1 MKKALIT
8 NIFFTF
14 VGRNL
19 LFMKNRT
26 FSLISLASILSFTA
40 CQKQLYKQ
48 PEVAQQEIN
57 ITSAYAP
64 SPELTEIIAPY
75 KKQLDQEMD
84 QVLTYN
90 PYDLR
95 KGMNANLSNLLADQ
109 LLEAGNKIFQKKYH
123 HDIDV
128 ALLNAGGIRRTF
140 TPGNIT
146 VRSIF
151 ELMPFENEAVV
162 VKLNGKDFLKM
173 IDYLKEHR
181 KKGHP
186 IAGLS
191 FSLDAPDL
199 NIMLSNNR
207 KFDVN
212 KSYWVIT
219 NDYLQK
225 GGDGMTFLTQPEEII
240 KINEKLRDIFI
251 QEFKA
256 NDTLQINNNPRYLP

>member
-1 MKKALIT
+1 
-8 NIFFTF
+8 
-14 VGRNL
+14 
-19 LFMKNRT
+19 MKNRT